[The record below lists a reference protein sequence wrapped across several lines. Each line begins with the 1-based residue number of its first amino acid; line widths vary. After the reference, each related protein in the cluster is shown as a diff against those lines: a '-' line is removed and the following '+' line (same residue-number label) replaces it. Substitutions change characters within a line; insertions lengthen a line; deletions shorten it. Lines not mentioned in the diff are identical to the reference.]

1 MVLNKEP
8 SDNAKIALISA
19 EAELL
24 AVMIE
29 EFRAGSDRAPWRL
42 VKARR
47 LEKIWTDAADQ
58 GVVRDEKGLNL
69 VKERFIENYSRLS
82 VNTVLAGHAEYSFQD
97 ELEDNFSTPEEIETF
112 ITWAIELEDGGMRI
126 SDYALEKLFPL
137 CASALEA
144 DDTADVLVLCDLML
158 SVTHQRSDLAGWFVE
173 GGQVT
178 LNRLAEGVRPCDR
191 TQGGLSL

>member
-1 MVLNKEP
+1 MLSTEP
-8 SDNAKIALISA
+8 SDNAKIALIGA
-19 EAELL
+19 EADIL

-29 EFRAGSDRAPWRL
+29 EFRSGSDRAPWRL
-42 VKARR
+42 VNARR

-69 VKERFIENYSRLS
+69 VKERLIENFTRLS
-82 VNTVLAGHAEYSFQD
+82 VNTVLAGHAEYNFQD
-97 ELEDNFSTPEEIETF
+97 DLEDNFETPEEIEAFT
-112 ITWAIELEDGGMRI
+112 TWAVELEDGGMRI

-144 DDTADVLVLCDLML
+144 EDPEDVLVLCDLML

-178 LNRLAEGVRPCDR
+178 LNRLAEGVRPCDQA
-191 TQGGLSL
+191 QGGLSL